1 MVGETQAGELIE
13 FLMSLDGRS
22 QKLAN
27 LMLAAG
33 CLSEVRNRRA
43 IQRVDQMLLRR
54 LFEDAIS
61 FDPSY
66 YYEPWQEW
74 DEVGPTRPKAVA
86 LIASVWKSPEVHRR
100 LTSVA
105 EFSRDWIGRMAAL
118 QGLARGWKD
127 DPETLPLLTAPSPT
141 KRRCAERRY
150 RNWPKGGLTT
160 LIPAGGIVRS
170 DENYGVREA
179 AVQGLAR
186 GWKGRPRDPAL
197 AEGPRSAPT
206 KRKMCGVRRCRSWP
220 GAGRTMPRRSPG

>member
-1 MVGETQAGELIE
+1 VEQFEKHRTLSFEQLKQDVFGRHWHDETWHEVLRLIAGMVGETQAGELID
-13 FLMSLDGRS
+13 FLMSLDGRF

-127 DPETLPLLTAPSPT
+127 DPETLPLLRDRARSD
-141 KRRCAERRY
+141 KNSDVRKAAMQALV
-150 RNWPKGGLTT
+150 RNWKDDPEVVSIVTA
-160 LIPAGGIVRS
+160 AG
-170 DENYGVREA
+170 
-179 AVQGLAR
+179 
-186 GWKGRPRDPAL
+186 
-197 AEGPRSAPT
+197 
-206 KRKMCGVRRCRSWP
+206 
-220 GAGRTMPRRSPG
+220 